1 MRIIKDEIKE
11 INVSMM
17 TIMMTIMMTTMMTII
32 IMTKLL
38 NYGILDS

>member
-17 TIMMTIMMTTMMTII
+17 TMMTTI
-32 IMTKLL
+32 IMTKLF